1 MSTTGATP
9 TTDGGMTG
17 SSTTGTSTTDG
28 TGTAGESEEE
38 LCGAPG
44 QVRWI
49 KQFDAASDTG
59 YNGLGLAVDGA
70 GNVILVGKFH
80 HPASFGGETFV
91 VTDDW
96 PDAFVA
102 KFDTEGNHLWSRHF
116 GGLGEQRIDEV
127 AVDDDGSIALG
138 GRFSGSIDLG
148 GGELTAVSFM
158 DVLVARLSP
167 EGEHLWSRSFAG
179 SDMATVGRVSQIAA
193 VHGETVF
200 AADIGTSVDFG
211 GGEIGLPDGSSF
223 VVKLDAAGGHVW
235 SQAMGGPG
243 SFESTGL
250 AVDGDGVVWVSGRF
264 DQSAIFDDEP
274 PMPVAGMS
282 MYVARFAADGQPQP
296 ALVSTGAPTHVPYA
310 PTLAA
315 DGAGR
320 VHVGGSFVGGLEF
333 GGALLGSSGSVD
345 GFLLTL
351 DGEGAP
357 LRQVAFGQGE
367 HEEQGLL
374 DIAGDAAGRTALAG
388 QFQSGIDLG
397 GISLSGNPA
406 VDGFVANADRNSNQV
421 ERTAHIRQVR
431 PTDRLEEEVLNH
443 GARRLGRRE
452 QHVPELDIH
461 PCVHSEVLVH
471 PCRFVHVR
479 TSDISRL
486 HQAAFVDGD
495 AFQRSAN
502 HMSLRRSG
510 ERGYEAGRSTCV
522 LPPVHDLMQIGGERQ
537 ALGIAHLAPLEHFL
551 TAQDVTCRGG

>member
-1 MSTTGATP
+1 MFVRPLFLVASILLACGPPKDSGDSTESAGTTDEEPGMSTTGATP
-9 TTDGGMTG
+9 TTSGGMTG
-17 SSTTGTSTTDG
+17 TSTTGTSTTDG
-28 TGTAGESEEE
+28 TGTDGESEEE

-80 HPASFGGETFV
+80 HPASFGGETFA

-200 AADIGTSVDFG
+200 AADIGAPTDFG
-211 GGEIGLPDGSSF
+211 GGQIGQPDSNNSF
-223 VVKLDAAGGHVW
+223 VVTLDAAGEHVW
-235 SQAMGGPG
+235 SQAMGVDAPG

-264 DQSAIFDDEP
+264 EHSALSDDQP
-274 PMPVAGMS
+274 PMPFTTMS

-296 ALVSTGAPTHVPYA
+296 MLVSAGDPAHMPYF

-315 DGAGR
+315 DGVGR
-320 VHVGGSFVGGLEF
+320 VHVGGSFFGGLEF

-357 LRQVAFGQGE
+357 LRQLAFGQGE

-406 VDGFVANADRNSNQV
+406 VDGFVAK
-421 ERTAHIRQVR
+421 
-431 PTDRLEEEVLNH
+431 LEVD
-443 GARRLGRRE
+443 GATRWARSFGAE
-452 QHVPELDIH
+452 SWGVS
-461 PCVHSEVLVH
+461 SEVALDAAGAVYVAGQFRDSMALDGHLVG
-471 PCRFVHVR
+471 PADDYD
-479 TSDISRL
+479 T
-486 HQAAFVDGD
+486 
-495 AFQRSAN
+495 
-502 HMSLRRSG
+502 
-510 ERGYEAGRSTCV
+510 V
-522 LPPVHDLMQIGGERQ
+522 LMKLCP
-537 ALGIAHLAPLEHFL
+537 
-551 TAQDVTCRGG
+551 